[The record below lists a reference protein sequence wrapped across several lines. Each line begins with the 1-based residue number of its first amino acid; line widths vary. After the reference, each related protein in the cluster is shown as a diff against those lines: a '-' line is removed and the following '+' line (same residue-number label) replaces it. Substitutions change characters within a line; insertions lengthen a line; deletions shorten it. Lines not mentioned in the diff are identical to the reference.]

1 MIKKQSSNKSA
12 SGLLAEVLKIMPN
25 LYHIRKIRQIFSP
38 IFLLFLAIQFLGN
51 QAIAQLDT
59 EFWFAPP
66 ELTASTTESSRRDQ
80 PIQLVISTLE
90 KPADIQILQ
99 PADLTFIP
107 ITFNL
112 AANSTKIVDLS
123 AFKDRL
129 ESKPE
134 NKVLK
139 TGLYIKSTNS
149 ISAYYEIRSPN
160 NTDIFSLKGS
170 NALGKLFYTP
180 FQTNWDNALAN
191 GGNAYNPVTFAS
203 FDIIATDDSTLVTV
217 TPKKEIIGHPAGIP
231 FTFRLD
237 RGQVYSCRA
246 IDRFGANHPAGSKIE
261 STKEIAVTMKDDMLQ
276 FAPPVPGADIAG
288 DQLIPVDY
296 LGTSYVLVK
305 GGLNNNQDRCY
316 ILAVEDNTIIRV
328 DGNPIPLDTLNEGE
342 QHELR
347 MINSSYFL
355 SSNKKVAVLH
365 ISGLADQVAGAVIP
379 ALSCTG
385 TNQIGFTRTNSA
397 TFIVNVITK
406 NSAKNNFTLNNDPNL
421 VPGSAFQPILGSNGW
436 VFARITFS
444 TSQIPAGTTLLLKNS
459 GDELFHVGVTN
470 YAAGVGSNYGYF
482 SNFSRLN
489 LGTNKN
495 LCVGDTAVLDAG
507 PAKTSY
513 QWSTGATTRTI
524 ETIEPG
530 KYWVNTL
537 SGTQCPKTD
546 TVTVRFYEP
555 FFTLGPDDT
564 ICIGSNRLI
573 TPSGVF
579 TYTWQD
585 GSTQP
590 VYTATQAGIYWA
602 QVADFQGCTTRDSIV
617 ISEFPRP
624 QTPLASIGDTVCK
637 GGLVSLTMGNVA
649 NATYAWLDPD
659 STVISGKS
667 ILINTNTQP
676 EGAYK
681 AFIKING
688 CESFFDTSFVGIVQP
703 PATDLGKDTVLCSV
717 GGSYLLDPGAHQ
729 DGFLYQW
736 SNSTSDSVLTVTQS
750 GKYKVTVSSPF
761 GCSAIDSV
769 NVTFQQGPGKPTILP
784 SIFFCANQT
793 ASFGVAPQTGFTYN
807 WSGPNGFTSSGASV
821 TISNAQLNQSGIY
834 TVTAFQN
841 GCPGIPADTTIT
853 INESPIVNLGKDSA
867 SCAAFGLVLDPVANG
882 AGLSYLWSNGSTDST
897 LSVSSAGQYFVSV
910 TNGTCTSKDTIQ
922 VTFGAGPSV
931 VTPTGLRNYC
941 AGESATFGVVDVAGE
956 TYSWTGPN
964 GFTFNGAVISLPGVQ
979 QIQAGTYT
987 VTPSLPGCPGTPV
1000 PFQLIVRPSPV
1011 INPMADTS
1019 ICPGSTVELDPVLNG
1034 GDETFYTWSNGLADS
1049 SITVSSAGTYRVTAF
1064 LGLCQAKDTVVVSLK
1079 PGPSAVTS
1087 NGITQYCPGDTAR
1100 FGVNP
1105 KTNEVYN
1112 WTGPNGFTFTGTNVE
1127 IPGLASGQF
1136 GTYTVTAVL
1145 GTCSGIPADV
1155 IISQNA
1161 TPVLSLVEDTT
1172 ICGGNTVVIDPVSFG
1187 NGYTYNWSNG
1197 TTDSTLTVNL
1207 PGKYLVTV
1215 SNGTCSSTDSVTV
1228 SAGQIPDAVSIAGQ
1242 NSYCQGDNAG
1252 LNVTPQTGVIYTWSG
1267 PNGFSAVSNSISIAN
1282 IQTNQAGF
1290 YSVIST
1296 LNGCNGP
1303 SDTIQISV
1311 GSTPVIE
1318 LGSDQTLCSVPSI
1331 VLDPTPNSQGFTFSW
1346 NNGSIDSSITVSTS
1360 GTYKVTVTDGTCS
1373 SQDSV
1378 QLTFGT
1384 SPGPLSITG
1393 TSTLCSGET
1402 LSLQVASQTGVTIS
1416 WTGPNGFTSSGNSIA
1431 LNNIQPNQAGDYIV
1445 NSENNGCVGTGDT
1458 VSVSIGQTPVIE
1470 LGPNTSLC
1478 NGSSIILDPVLHSV
1492 GLTYLWSNGSTD
1504 SSLTVS
1510 TIGQYSVIVTSGV
1523 SCIAK
1528 DTIQVT
1534 AGTPPPTVTVLGDT
1548 LNCTGNSAVLF
1559 APAQTN
1565 VTYNWTGPNGFTAST
1580 DTIRILNLT
1589 TANAGQYTVTPKLGD
1604 CIGIPTTVNLYVGVK
1619 PVLELGSDQTLCSV
1633 PSIVLDPM
1641 PNSAGF
1647 TFSWNNGSTDSSLT
1661 VSTSG
1666 TYKVIVSDGGCSA
1679 QDSVQLTFG
1688 TTPNPLSITG
1698 ISTICAGETLSLQVS
1713 AQTDVTI
1720 SWTGPNGFTSS
1731 GNSIS
1736 LNNIQVNQAGEYI
1749 VNSTNNGCSGTGD
1762 TISVSIGQ
1770 TPQIE
1775 LGPAQSLCNGSS
1787 IVLDPVQHSA
1797 GFTFL
1802 WSNGSTDST
1811 LTVSST
1817 GQYSV
1822 IVSGG
1827 GACTAKDT
1835 IQVNA
1840 GTPPAAVTVF
1850 GDTIN
1855 CTGSSAVLFA
1865 PAQTNVTYTWTG
1877 PNGFTASTDTIR
1889 ILNLT
1894 TANAGQYIVTPQLG
1908 NCIGIPTAVNLQVG
1922 IGPIVYLGI
1931 DDTICGNTLVTLDPT
1946 NGLDG
1951 FSYEWNVGST
1961 DSSISINQ
1969 SGQYS
1974 VTVRYLGCVRSDTV
1988 NLTFS
1993 PLPVPVTIEG
2003 DAAKCAGDSI
2013 LLTLQGTQSG
2023 TNYNWSG
2030 PGGFTSSGLNVTI
2043 PAITLSNAGQYQVT
2057 PNLDGCSGT
2066 ATSID
2071 IVVNARPF
2079 AELGLNLQSCEG
2091 TSFTLDPNPA
2101 SAGLTFLWNTGSTD
2115 TSIIVNQTGT
2125 YSVIVSN
2132 GTICTTK
2139 DTIDVTLN
2147 PYPAAPT
2154 FTGDTVYCAGETGS
2168 FGTNPVTGATVNWTG
2183 PNGFTSSGETIN
2195 IISAVASQ
2203 TGFYSATLNA
2213 GGCLG
2218 LADSIF
2224 VRVSPFPTVNLGP
2237 DTSFCGNESY
2247 TLVAGN
2253 GTLENSYLW
2262 NTGALTSTLSVGV
2275 TGIFYVTV
2283 SNGALCSASDTV
2295 SVIFKTSPDSI
2306 EVIQGS
2312 VTACENSTVTF
2323 EVQVEP
2329 IAQTFW
2335 TGPNGFTATGS
2346 SITVPANGLSA
2357 GTYTVVNRFDG
2368 CSGISKNLE
2377 LTTKPIPTILV
2388 TYDSLV
2394 CTGTKKPATAVAT
2407 PGSSIFWSN
2416 NFSGPS
2422 SEFGIGTHWAEATL
2436 NGCAIRDTFRIRN
2449 SGPIA
2454 NFVTNPDSNLVVYE
2468 AVQFI
2473 DKSVAGASPISFWEW
2488 KLGNS
2493 QIRND
2498 QNTSYTYSTDGDFD
2512 IQLIVKDNLGCSDTL
2527 VKTITLI
2534 TPRGWFI
2541 PNLFTPN
2548 GDGDNDLF
2556 EVGDMDKYPGTKVTV
2571 FNRWGHEEYSSKD
2584 YKNNWDGGSLVNG
2597 VYFYNIERADGQSF
2611 TGYVNL
2617 RR

>member
-1 MIKKQSSNKSA
+1 MSC
-12 SGLLAEVLKIMPN
+12 
-25 LYHIRKIRQIFSP
+25 
-38 IFLLFLAIQFLGN
+38 
-51 QAIAQLDT
+51 IA
-59 EFWFAPP
+59 
-66 ELTASTTESSRRDQ
+66 
-80 PIQLVISTLE
+80 
-90 KPADIQILQ
+90 
-99 PADLTFIP
+99 
-107 ITFNL
+107 
-112 AANSTKIVDLS
+112 
-123 AFKDRL
+123 
-129 ESKPE
+129 
-134 NKVLK
+134 
-139 TGLYIKSTNS
+139 
-149 ISAYYEIRSPN
+149 
-160 NTDIFSLKGS
+160 
-170 NALGKLFYTP
+170 
-180 FQTNWDNALAN
+180 
-191 GGNAYNPVTFAS
+191 
-203 FDIIATDDSTLVTV
+203 
-217 TPKKEIIGHPAGIP
+217 
-231 FTFRLD
+231 
-237 RGQVYSCRA
+237 
-246 IDRFGANHPAGSKIE
+246 
-261 STKEIAVTMKDDMLQ
+261 
-276 FAPPVPGADIAG
+276 
-288 DQLIPVDY
+288 
-296 LGTSYVLVK
+296 
-305 GGLNNNQDRCY
+305 
-316 ILAVEDNTIIRV
+316 
-328 DGNPIPLDTLNEGE
+328 
-342 QHELR
+342 
-347 MINSSYFL
+347 
-355 SSNKKVAVLH
+355 
-365 ISGLADQVAGAVIP
+365 
-379 ALSCTG
+379 
-385 TNQIGFTRTNSA
+385 
-397 TFIVNVITK
+397 
-406 NSAKNNFTLNNDPNL
+406 
-421 VPGSAFQPILGSNGW
+421 
-436 VFARITFS
+436 
-444 TSQIPAGTTLLLKNS
+444 
-459 GDELFHVGVTN
+459 
-470 YAAGVGSNYGYF
+470 
-482 SNFSRLN
+482 
-489 LGTNKN
+489 
-495 LCVGDTAVLDAG
+495 
-507 PAKTSY
+507 
-513 QWSTGATTRTI
+513 
-524 ETIEPG
+524 
-530 KYWVNTL
+530 
-537 SGTQCPKTD
+537 
-546 TVTVRFYEP
+546 
-555 FFTLGPDDT
+555 
-564 ICIGSNRLI
+564 
-573 TPSGVF
+573 
-579 TYTWQD
+579 
-585 GSTQP
+585 
-590 VYTATQAGIYWA
+590 
-602 QVADFQGCTTRDSIV
+602 
-617 ISEFPRP
+617 
-624 QTPLASIGDTVCK
+624 
-637 GGLVSLTMGNVA
+637 
-649 NATYAWLDPD
+649 
-659 STVISGKS
+659 
-667 ILINTNTQP
+667 
-676 EGAYK
+676 
-681 AFIKING
+681 
-688 CESFFDTSFVGIVQP
+688 
-703 PATDLGKDTVLCSV
+703 
-717 GGSYLLDPGAHQ
+717 
-729 DGFLYQW
+729 
-736 SNSTSDSVLTVTQS
+736 
-750 GKYKVTVSSPF
+750 
-761 GCSAIDSV
+761 
-769 NVTFQQGPGKPTILP
+769 
-784 SIFFCANQT
+784 
-793 ASFGVAPQTGFTYN
+793 
-807 WSGPNGFTSSGASV
+807 
-821 TISNAQLNQSGIY
+821 
-834 TVTAFQN
+834 
-841 GCPGIPADTTIT
+841 
-853 INESPIVNLGKDSA
+853 
-867 SCAAFGLVLDPVANG
+867 
-882 AGLSYLWSNGSTDST
+882 
-897 LSVSSAGQYFVSV
+897 
-910 TNGTCTSKDTIQ
+910 KDTIQ
-922 VTFGAGPSV
+922 VT
-931 VTPTGLRNYC
+931 
-941 AGESATFGVVDVAGE
+941 
-956 TYSWTGPN
+956 
-964 GFTFNGAVISLPGVQ
+964 
-979 QIQAGTYT
+979 AGTTPPT
-987 VTPSLPGCPGTPV
+987 VTVLG
-1000 PFQLIVRPSPV
+1000 
-1011 INPMADTS
+1011 DT
-1019 ICPGSTVELDPVLNG
+1019 LNCTG
-1034 GDETFYTWSNGLADS
+1034 N
-1049 SITVSSAGTYRVTAF
+1049 
-1064 LGLCQAKDTVVVSLK
+1064 
-1079 PGPSAVTS
+1079 SAVLFAPA
-1087 NGITQYCPGDTAR
+1087 Q
-1100 FGVNP
+1100 
-1105 KTNEVYN
+1105 TNVTYN
-1112 WTGPNGFTFTGTNVE
+1112 WTGPNGFT
-1127 IPGLASGQF
+1127 ASTDTIRILNLTTANAGQ
-1136 GTYTVTAVL
+1136 YTVTPKL
-1145 GTCSGIPADV
+1145 GGCIG
-1155 IISQNA
+1155 
-1161 TPVLSLVEDTT
+1161 TPT
-1172 ICGGNTVVIDPVSFG
+1172 
-1187 NGYTYNWSNG
+1187 
-1197 TTDSTLTVNL
+1197 TVNL
-1207 PGKYLVTV
+1207 YV
-1215 SNGTCSSTDSVTV
+1215 
-1228 SAGQIPDAVSIAGQ
+1228 
-1242 NSYCQGDNAG
+1242 
-1252 LNVTPQTGVIYTWSG
+1252 GVK
-1267 PNGFSAVSNSISIAN
+1267 
-1282 IQTNQAGF
+1282 
-1290 YSVIST
+1290 
-1296 LNGCNGP
+1296 
-1303 SDTIQISV
+1303 
-1311 GSTPVIE
+1311 PVLE

-1384 SPGPLSITG
+1384 TPNPLSITG
-1393 TSTLCSGET
+1393 ISTLCAGES
-1402 LSLQVASQTGVTIS
+1402 LSLQVSAQTGVTIS
-1416 WTGPNGFTSSGNSIA
+1416 WTGPNGFT
-1431 LNNIQPNQAGDYIV
+1431 
-1445 NSENNGCVGTGDT
+1445 
-1458 VSVSIGQTPVIE
+1458 
-1470 LGPNTSLC
+1470 
-1478 NGSSIILDPVLHSV
+1478 
-1492 GLTYLWSNGSTD
+1492 
-1504 SSLTVS
+1504 
-1510 TIGQYSVIVTSGV
+1510 
-1523 SCIAK
+1523 
-1528 DTIQVT
+1528 
-1534 AGTPPPTVTVLGDT
+1534 
-1548 LNCTGNSAVLF
+1548 F
-1559 APAQTN
+1559 
-1565 VTYNWTGPNGFTAST
+1565 
-1580 DTIRILNLT
+1580 
-1589 TANAGQYTVTPKLGD
+1589 
-1604 CIGIPTTVNLYVGVK
+1604 
-1619 PVLELGSDQTLCSV
+1619 
-1633 PSIVLDPM
+1633 
-1641 PNSAGF
+1641 
-1647 TFSWNNGSTDSSLT
+1647 
-1661 VSTSG
+1661 
-1666 TYKVIVSDGGCSA
+1666 
-1679 QDSVQLTFG
+1679 
-1688 TTPNPLSITG
+1688 
-1698 ISTICAGETLSLQVS
+1698 
-1713 AQTDVTI
+1713 
-1720 SWTGPNGFTSS
+1720 S

-1749 VNSTNNGCSGTGD
+1749 VNSSNNGCSGTGD
-1762 TISVSIGQ
+1762 SISVSIGQ

-1787 IVLDPVQHSA
+1787 ILLDPVQNSA

-1894 TANAGQYIVTPQLG
+1894 TANAGQYIVTPKLG
-1908 NCIGIPTAVNLQVG
+1908 NCIGTPTAVNLQVG
-1922 IGPIVYLGI
+1922 IGPIVSLGA

-1946 NGLDG
+1946 NGQGG

-1961 DSSISINQ
+1961 DSTISINQ

-2013 LLTLQGTQSG
+2013 LLTLQGTQAG
-2023 TNYNWSG
+2023 TNYTWSG

-2247 TLVAGN
+2247 TLVAGS
-2253 GTLENSYLW
+2253 GTQENTYLW
-2262 NTGALTSTLSVGV
+2262 NSGATTNELSVGV
-2275 TGIFYVTV
+2275 TGIYFVTV
-2283 SNGALCSASDTV
+2283 SNVALCSASDTV

-2323 EVQVEP
+2323 EVQAEP

-2346 SITVPANGLSA
+2346 SITVPANGISA

-2368 CSGISKNLE
+2368 CSGVSKNLE

-2498 QNTSYTYSTDGDFD
+2498 QNTSYTYATDGDFD

-2548 GDGDNDLF
+2548 GDGDNDVF